1 MVTQI
6 RKSTCLTN
14 WASFF
19 VAQLAVFGVTNA
31 LFATEVWRRVV
42 AQALPKLNASVT
54 SETTDVPR

>member
-54 SETTDVPR
+54 SETTGVPR